1 VSEVR
6 VGDLVEYRPF
16 MSTGAQGLG
25 IVVEIA
31 KTWQLN
37 DSGEPMAEVLWTK
50 YPHDGPQ
57 WYMVKNLCVVVQCE

>member
-1 VSEVR
+1 
-6 VGDLVEYRPF
+6 